1 MNRFLKFAAASVLGL
16 VPAWCGQTK
25 EPAAVKAPARPPGK
39 ASAVRTPAPKAP
51 AARGAAGGS
60 GRSSMKAMPVFRQV
74 PGAQVQRFLRL
85 TPREREIAIDKMP
98 VAAQDS
104 IRRRLAA
111 FDSLPAEER
120 DRQLKLYAAISTLPK
135 DKQDLVNQRIGEFQ
149 QLGPERKL
157 GIRRAYQLLSG
168 KTEPVRQAII
178 DSPQFKE
185 RFTPME
191 QRIVIDLVRYYP
203 NPEM

>member
-1 MNRFLKFAAASVLGL
+1 MNCFLKFAAASLLGL
-16 VPAWCGQTK
+16 VPAWCGQGK
-25 EPAAVKAPARPPGK
+25 EAVRPPAKAPAVKPSTPK
-39 ASAVRTPAPKAP
+39 VPASK
-51 AARGAAGGS
+51 GAGGGA
-60 GRSSMKAMPVFRQV
+60 GRSPLKAMPVFRQV

-120 DRQLKLYAAISTLPK
+120 ERQLKLYAAISELPK

-157 GIRRAYQLLSG
+157 GIRKAYQLLSG

-178 DSPQFKE
+178 DSPEFKE